1 MSAYVLNLLL
11 AFVGLALVVSPG
23 LVFAAFEAPEFF
35 GRRPRPR
42 QGAHSRPVVRSRWA
56 VA

>member
-1 MSAYVLNLLL
+1 MTLLL
-11 AFVGLALVVSPG
+11 ILLILFGPFLVASPG
-23 LVFAAFEAPEFF
+23 LLFAAFEAPEFF

-42 QGAHSRPVVRSRWA
+42 PVAHSRPVVRSRWA

>member
-1 MSAYVLNLLL
+1 MSLLL
-11 AFVGLALVVSPG
+11 ILLILIGPFLVASPG
-23 LVFAAFEAPEFF
+23 LVFAAIEAPEFF

-42 QGAHSRPVVRSRWA
+42 PVVRSRWT

>member
-1 MSAYVLNLLL
+1 MPAYVLNLLL
-11 AFVGLALVVSPG
+11 AVIGLALVVSPG
-23 LVFAAFEAPEFF
+23 LVFAAFETPEFF

-42 QGAHSRPVVRSRWA
+42 PVAVVRRWQ